1 VNQPYPPLIAV
12 PDGLC
17 DTDAAAL
24 LDFLYE
30 LAAAIENHYAGQ
42 LHRHHHAD
50 QDDSQLSL
58 LDDPPF

>member
-1 VNQPYPPLIAV
+1 VNPAYPPLIAV

-17 DTDAAAL
+17 DNDAAAL

-30 LAAAIENHYAGQ
+30 LAAAIESHYAGQ
-42 LHRHHHAD
+42 LHRHHAT
-50 QDDSQLSL
+50 QDDDQLSL

>member
-1 VNQPYPPLIAV
+1 MNQPYPPLIAV

-24 LDFLYE
+24 LHFLYE
-30 LAAAIENHYAGQ
+30 LAAAIESHYAGQ
-42 LHRHHHAD
+42 LLRHHAAP
-50 QDDSQLSL
+50 DDNQLDL